1 MFEFNKYGIEHPEL
15 NNFIYFGQA
24 LGFYDEF

>member
-1 MFEFNKYGIEHPEL
+1 MFEFKGGIEYPEL